1 MPPIVSEDYKQKRK
15 KEILESALDC
25 FAKKGF
31 QVATIDDIVKHSGI
45 SKGAIYNY
53 FKSKDEIYLELMR
66 EQTELSN
73 AKLVE
78 KLSNFRTAK
87 DKLNCLFEVYKRMDP
102 YVEERRKIIIVHLE
116 FTLYSSRS
124 EEMNKILKERGHK
137 FFIQLIMEIIE
148 EGQRL
153 GEFRKNVELQI
164 IANMFW
170 ALVDGAMLH
179 TIINKEYPYTDIL
192 ENYQKMILSFLEC

>member
-1 MPPIVSEDYKQKRK
+1 MPPIVSEEYKQKK
-15 KEILESALDC
+15 KREILDSALDC

-31 QVATIDDIVKHSGI
+31 QVATIDDIVKRSGI

-66 EQTELSN
+66 EQTETNN
-73 AKLVE
+73 AKLLE
-78 KLSNFRTAK
+78 KLSNLRTAK
-87 DKLNCLFEVYKRMDP
+87 EKLIYLFGIYIGMDP
-102 YVEERRKIIIVHLE
+102 YEEDRRKIIIVHLE

-124 EEMNKILKERGHK
+124 DEINKILKERGRK
-137 FFIQLIMEIIE
+137 FFIQLIIEIIE

-153 GEFRKNVELQI
+153 GEFRRNVELQV

-170 ALVDGAMLH
+170 TLMDGAMLH
-179 TIINKEYPYTDIL
+179 TIINNEYPYTEVL
-192 ENYQKMILSFLEC
+192 ENYQQMILSFLEC

>member
-1 MPPIVSEDYKQKRK
+1 MPPIVSEEYKQKK
-15 KEILESALDC
+15 KREILDSALDC

-31 QVATIDDIVKHSGI
+31 QVATMDDIVKRSGI

-66 EQTELSN
+66 EQTETSN
-73 AKLVE
+73 ARLRE
-78 KLSNFRTAK
+78 KLSNFKSAK
-87 DKLNCLFEVYKRMDP
+87 EKLIYLFGIYKAMDP
-102 YVEERRKIIIVHLE
+102 YEEDRRKIIIVHLE

-124 EEMNKILKERGHK
+124 EEINKILKERGHK
-137 FFIQLIMEIIE
+137 FFIQLIIEIIE

-153 GEFRKNVELQI
+153 GEFRQDAELQV

-170 ALVDGAMLH
+170 TVMDGAMLH
-179 TIINKEYPYTDIL
+179 TIINNEYPYTNVL
-192 ENYQKMILSFLEC
+192 ENYQNMILRFLEC